1 MIERLRP
8 FADALLGLALVLAV
22 DLAAFHGGAYYPWL
36 RPDSYSGRVEETSRR
51 FAALRAASP
60 QRQVVVMSNSTG
72 GACVAE
78 QRVENGLRAAGW
90 PLGVANLSEGGST
103 ARSWYHLLRHEEV
116 GRATT
121 AVVVLGIHPHG
132 LTEDEDKPDL
142 QIVKTRLGL
151 ADAAVLPWSYEERER
166 QLQVL
171 TQVFFRTP
179 FFRDDLR
186 DFLAD
191 PPARLAA
198 AAKARQEEE
207 RFHQGWRRAISST
220 VDLTTARLDAA
231 GELDLAALAPRLR
244 ENPKL
249 VRQLGNVLRRRA
261 ARGGVPAAPML
272 LEPAQARLLR
282 ATVEMLAGRGVPV
295 VIAITPQGPFPLPGH
310 RIDPLERLIAAMR
323 AEGLPVRL
331 YHDVPLLE
339 RVESPLYFRDLLH
352 VNLAGAEIYSRGLAD
367 YLAASFASS
376 ELEIEER
383 RGVLG
388 SQQDGAPDQGGGQQA
403 ADG

>member
-1 MIERLRP
+1 MPERLRP
-8 FADALLGLALVLAV
+8 FADALLGLALVLAA
-22 DLAAFHGGAYYPWL
+22 DLAAFHGGAYFPWL
-36 RPDSYSGRVEETSRR
+36 RPDSYSGRVEESSRR
-51 FAALRAASP
+51 FAALRASRP
-60 QRQVVVMSNSTG
+60 LRHVVVMSNSTG

-78 QRVENGLRAAGW
+78 QLVENELQAAGW

-121 AVVVLGIHPHG
+121 AAVVLGIHPHG
-132 LTEDEDKPDL
+132 LTEGEDKPDL

-151 ADAAVLPWSYEERER
+151 ADAALLPWSYEERDR

-179 FFRDDLR
+179 FFREDLR

-198 AAKARQEEE
+198 AAAAREAEQ
-207 RFHQGWRRAISST
+207 RFSKGWRRAIAST
-220 VDLTTARLDAA
+220 ADLTTARLTAH
-231 GELDLAALAPRLR
+231 GELDLEALAPRLR
-244 ENPKL
+244 ENAKL

-261 ARGGVPAAPML
+261 ARGGVPGAPMQ
-272 LEPAQARLLR
+272 LEPAQARMLR
-282 ATVEMLAGRGVPV
+282 ATVEMLAARGVPV
-295 VIAITPQGPFPLPGH
+295 VVAITPQSPFPLPGH
-310 RIDPLERLIAAMR
+310 RIDPLERLVAEMR

-331 YHDVPLLE
+331 WHDPAMLDQ
-339 RVESPLYFRDLLH
+339 VESPVYFRDLLH
-352 VNLAGAEIYSRGLAD
+352 VNLAGAEIYSRRLAG
-367 YLAASFASS
+367 YLAASFVSS

-388 SQQDGAPDQGGGQQA
+388 SQQDGAPDEAGGKERAQN
-403 ADG
+403 